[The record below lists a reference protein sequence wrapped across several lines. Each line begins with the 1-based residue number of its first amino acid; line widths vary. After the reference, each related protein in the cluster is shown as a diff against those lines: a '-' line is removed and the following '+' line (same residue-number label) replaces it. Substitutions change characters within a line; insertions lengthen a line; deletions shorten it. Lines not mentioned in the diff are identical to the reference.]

1 MAALQSVSSHLQ
13 ACLKARCQSGT
24 SQEMVWH
31 VQLSDYSSGILSN
44 FPVENG
50 RA

>member
-13 ACLKARCQSGT
+13 ACH
-24 SQEMVWH
+24 EMVCH
-31 VQLSDYSSGILSN
+31 VRLSDYSSGILSN